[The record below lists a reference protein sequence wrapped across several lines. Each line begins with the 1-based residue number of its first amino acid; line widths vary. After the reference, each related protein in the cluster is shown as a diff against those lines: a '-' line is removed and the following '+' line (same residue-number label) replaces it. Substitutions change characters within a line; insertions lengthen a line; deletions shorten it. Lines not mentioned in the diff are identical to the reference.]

1 MSADALRP
9 AVFDC
14 LAIDTTPGANS
25 PYAPP
30 GDWDGDEGAYAALVA
45 HRAGQPLHGQ
55 QMYSSVRMAQR
66 GQAPTFSGPYAAQA
80 QALHT
85 RLLSEAAAKM
95 RALRQGR
102 EAEEAEETQ
111 PKGTRRR
118 IPVPG

>member
-30 GDWDGDEGAYAALVA
+30 RDWDGGAGAYAALVA
-45 HRAGQPLHGQ
+45 RRAGLPLHGQ

-85 RLLSEAAAKM
+85 QLLSEAVAKA
-95 RALRQGR
+95 RALRRVFSEG
-102 EAEEAEETQ
+102 EETK
-111 PKGTRRR
+111 PARTGLR